1 MRIKLALGV
10 TTAVVAMVS
19 GCATSP
25 SAEREP
31 MSFPLNCRAD
41 ENAAECLRTVSEMCG
56 SRGYDLFD
64 TSGQPITIAELKYGK
79 ATARCRPVN
88 KDD

>member
-1 MRIKLALGV
+1 MA
-10 TTAVVAMVS
+10 S

-25 SAEREP
+25 SANRES

-56 SRGYDLFD
+56 ARGYDLFD
-64 TSGQPITIAELKYGK
+64 ASGQVITIAELKYVK
-79 ATARCRPVN
+79 ATARCRPAN
-88 KDD
+88 TDD